1 MGYCTKSWEQET
13 GSTVSWNTRL
23 ENYKSHIKQSVH
35 DCKKVKHFIE
45 KCNDPIVAFK
55 YLRFVVL
62 DILTNTESLSKDDI
76 EDLFLKKEKF
86 WCGTLVTQHKILNES
101 HDWNRVKRTEK
112 PKK

>member
-1 MGYCTKSWEQET
+1 M
-13 GSTVSWNTRL
+13 
-23 ENYKSHIKQSVH
+23 
-35 DCKKVKHFIE
+35 KHFIE

-55 YLRFVVL
+55 YLRFVIL
-62 DILTNTESLSKDDI
+62 DILTNTDSLSKDDI

-86 WCGTLVTQHKILNES
+86 WCWTLVTQHKILNES